1 MTDLNFDLN
10 IYNYTNDELKKFLF
24 IENSYTADILK
35 KKINILKKNIF
46 SLHLSKREKNEFE
59 IFFNK
64 MELRLLKDLEK
75 IEIKRV
81 QNELNNKIK
90 ILKNKF
96 EEKNGEKNIKK
107 CKNEINYEKNYEIN
121 YEINYEK
128 VEKKIKKS

>member
-107 CKNEINYEKNYEIN
+107 CKNEINYEK
-121 YEINYEK
+121 

>member
-1 MTDLNFDLN
+1 
-10 IYNYTNDELKKFLF
+10 
-24 IENSYTADILK
+24 
-35 KKINILKKNIF
+35 
-46 SLHLSKREKNEFE
+46 
-59 IFFNK
+59 

-107 CKNEINYEKNYEIN
+107 CKNEINYEK
-121 YEINYEK
+121 

>member
-59 IFFNK
+59 IVFNK

-107 CKNEINYEKNYEIN
+107 CKNEINYEK
-121 YEINYEK
+121 

>member
-1 MTDLNFDLN
+1 
-10 IYNYTNDELKKFLF
+10 
-24 IENSYTADILK
+24 
-35 KKINILKKNIF
+35 
-46 SLHLSKREKNEFE
+46 
-59 IFFNK
+59 

-96 EEKNGEKNIKK
+96 EEKNGEKNGEKNIKK
-107 CKNEINYEKNYEIN
+107 CKN
-121 YEINYEK
+121 EINYEK